1 MYPYERFDKTLSE
14 SITNSKHPE
23 LNAVKKMEMQWL
35 LTMLESSG
43 FLEPLGSRPVPRKL
57 ENLQY
62 LHAGQ
67 YKPKHRQ
74 ADQQEQEALLQV
86 LKTSALA
93 NTDITTFHYAKRT
106 IGSSEVLYRDSFVEQ
121 PN

>member
-1 MYPYERFDKTLSE
+1 
-14 SITNSKHPE
+14 
-23 LNAVKKMEMQWL
+23 MEMQWL

-43 FLEPLGSRPVPRKL
+43 FLEPLRSRPVPRKL

-93 NTDITTFHYAKRT
+93 NTDITTFHYPKRT

-121 PN
+121 PNQRSSASVM